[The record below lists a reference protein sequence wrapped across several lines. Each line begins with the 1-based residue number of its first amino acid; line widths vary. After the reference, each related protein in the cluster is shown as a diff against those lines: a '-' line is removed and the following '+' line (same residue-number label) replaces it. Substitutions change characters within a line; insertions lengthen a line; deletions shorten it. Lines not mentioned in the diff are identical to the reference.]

1 MKKHEKITLKVR
13 GLKADAEKSK
23 EKVKEGSKA
32 MDILDAF
39 IFAYD
44 GVLNYIEDEI

>member
-1 MKKHEKITLKVR
+1 MKKHEKIAFKVR
-13 GLKADAEKSK
+13 SLKADAEKSK
-23 EKVKEGSKA
+23 ESVKEVTKA
-32 MDILDAF
+32 MNILDAF

>member
-1 MKKHEKITLKVR
+1 MKKHEKIALKVR
-13 GLKADAEKSK
+13 SLKADAEKSK
-23 EKVKEGSKA
+23 ESVKEGTKA
-32 MDILDAF
+32 MNILDAF